1 MYFRG
6 GQGIPRWLHIGV
18 DGAVFIGVA
27 IAAGFSFTN
36 ISLFLGLRREYY
48 TYTGSNYHKEI
59 ACFALSVLL
68 M

>member
-6 GQGIPRWLHIGV
+6 GQGLPRWLHIGV

-27 IAAGFSFTN
+27 IAAGFSCAN
-36 ISLFLGLRREYY
+36 LSLFLGLRRDYY
-48 TYTGSNYHKEI
+48 GYLRDYHKEI